1 MCKKT
6 QDFFIIFPDFISI
19 FQTFFEVLKIAGQ
32 ISRLFQDFKTLYE
45 PY

>member
-1 MCKKT
+1 MI
-6 QDFFIIFPDFISI
+6 FFIIFPDFISI
-19 FQTFFEVLKIAGQ
+19 FQTFFEVLKIARQ